1 MSSKIPYFLEMLL
14 IRLWKWNRNH
24 SWLLFCNSGSG
35 FRSNEKQNQ
44 NGAISLPLDPAD
56 LSQRIHK
63 KVSGI
68 WRITHEL
75 IEDGGKDLAGADG
88 GVRVVGELE
97 EEEDGAGE
105 ELYEGDDDP
114 GVDEGG
120 RLLAEAG
127 QEQEGGHER
136 RRRGHQHWGNKTDT
150 CTELAG

>member
-1 MSSKIPYFLEMLL
+1 MIPDPYSDPSK
-14 IRLWKWNRNH
+14 
-24 SWLLFCNSGSG
+24 
-35 FRSNEKQNQ
+35 
-44 NGAISLPLDPAD
+44 
-56 LSQRIHK
+56 
-63 KVSGI
+63 SGI

-88 GVRVVGELE
+88 GVGVVGELE

-136 RRRGHQHWGNKTDT
+136 RRRGHQH
-150 CTELAG
+150 